1 MEQTPRHQCLI
12 YDGSPAKM
20 LPAIAA
26 IIKQRLSENQRC
38 FYLNSPA
45 MVAGLRSYLF
55 AAGVDVAHEIEK
67 KSLVLSSGQNH
78 LRNGRFEVDQ
88 MLGMLEES
96 LDQALAD
103 GYAGLWASGDMSWE
117 MGRDKSVEKLAE
129 YEWRLEKFF
138 QTHPALSGICQY
150 HAESLPREALC
161 HSLLVHP
168 GLFINETLARLNPRY
183 TPTAAM
189 IELGARSHE
198 LEDAVRNLCELQR
211 GPKF

>member
-117 MGRDKSVEKLAE
+117 MGRDK
-129 YEWRLEKFF
+129 
-138 QTHPALSGICQY
+138 
-150 HAESLPREALC
+150 
-161 HSLLVHP
+161 
-168 GLFINETLARLNPRY
+168 
-183 TPTAAM
+183 
-189 IELGARSHE
+189 
-198 LEDAVRNLCELQR
+198 
-211 GPKF
+211 